1 MTPNTILFPRSSWV
15 TLTTKFTGQ
24 DSKISYLEA
33 LKAKF
38 APQGL
43 VNFDLCNAGNGVG
56 VEGKDRMMV
65 YKNDIENVFGV
76 VTEPLRVL
84 PAQYQGLNAIFNLF
98 ARTAGTAFR
107 RPTAAVYAD
116 GV

>member
-1 MTPNTILFPRSSWV
+1 
-15 TLTTKFTGQ
+15 
-24 DSKISYLEA
+24 
-33 LKAKF
+33 
-38 APQGL
+38 
-43 VNFDLCNAGNGVG
+43 
-56 VEGKDRMMV
+56 MMV

-84 PAQYQGLNAIFNLF
+84 PAQYQGLNATFNLF